1 MCCTQGAAGV
11 IVLIRNRV
19 YTCTTFQVPVGPV
32 LNRSIDPFSLIQP
45 QWRVRGLTVRNTV
58 YLTVAEQLQEVLM
71 VVLV

>member
-1 MCCTQGAAGV
+1 MIHASAIILYTNP
-11 IVLIRNRV
+11 VL
-19 YTCTTFQVPVGPV
+19 TTFQVPVGPV

-58 YLTVAEQLQEVLM
+58 FLTVAEQMQEMLM